1 MSRRGEP
8 GARPDDA
15 SAPARAIDRRT
26 LLKYGAL
33 AAAGLSA
40 AGLLDA
46 CSDTTVPVGA
56 IAADADVG
64 PGGLLLARPNRPL
77 ALPIYHDN
85 KPIAS
90 GLRPERG
97 PLQFYNWIQ
106 YINQDVV
113 NDFQRKYGVKVEIST
128 FTTIDEAIAKLTSG
142 AVQFD
147 VFVPETVFL
156 ERLVVGRV
164 LQPLNHSYLPNLA
177 ANVWPS
183 LANPWYDVGSRYSVP
198 YTIYTTGIGWRAD
211 HLPGFDPAKLANPWG
226 ALWNEGPKIAGKV
239 GLLDDQHDGLT
250 MGLLYKGITDPN
262 SESAVALNEAR
273 NALIKLV
280 QTTNLKFDTNEY
292 QHLADG
298 SLWLHQAWSGDM
310 ASSPGYT
317 PKGTPASVLRYW
329 WPTDGRGP
337 INNDM
342 FGVLRGAPNPVLAHL
357 FLNHLLDPD
366 EAFKNFSYT
375 FYQQPLNAMT
385 PEAVVKQGLVPRT
398 LDSTIIREAQFKAG
412 LVQGPLSQ
420 FGEVL
425 WQNAWAA
432 VKSA

>member
-1 MSRRGEP
+1 VSDAVEP
-8 GARPDDA
+8 GGVRGGPAGAGAR
-15 SAPARAIDRRT
+15 IDRRT

-33 AAAGLSA
+33 AAGGLGVG
-40 AGLLDA
+40 GLLDA
-46 CSDTTVPVGA
+46 CADTTVPVGA
-56 IAADADVG
+56 IAAEADVG
-64 PGGLLLARPNRPL
+64 PGGLALARPNRPL
-77 ALPIYHDN
+77 ALPIYPDN
-85 KPIAS
+85 RAIAS

-106 YINQDVV
+106 YINQDVI
-113 NDFQRKYGVKVEIST
+113 NDFQRKYGVKVQIST
-128 FTTIDEAIAKLTSG
+128 FTTIDEAIAKITSG

-156 ERLVVGRV
+156 ERLTVGKV
-164 LQPLNHSYLPNLA
+164 LQPLNHSYLPNLS

-183 LANPWYDVGSRYSVP
+183 LANPWYDVGSRYTVP
-198 YTIYTTGIGWRAD
+198 YTIYTTGVGWRAD
-211 HLPGFDPAKLANPWG
+211 HLPGFDPAKLANPWS
-226 ALWNEGPKIAGKV
+226 ALWTEGPKIVGKV

-250 MGLLYKGITDPN
+250 MGLLYRGIQDPN
-262 SESAVALNEAR
+262 IENALALNVAR

-310 ASSPGYT
+310 ASAPGYT

-329 WPTDGRGP
+329 WPKDGRGP

-342 FGVLRGAPNPVLAHL
+342 FGILRGARNPVLAHL

-385 PEAVVKQGLVPRT
+385 PEAVVKQGLVPPT
-398 LDSTIIREAQFKAG
+398 LDTTIIREDQFRAG

-420 FGEVL
+420 YGEVL